1 MLIMYKLKNN
11 KGRISLLELLIIIFI
26 VVEVIF
32 LGYKG
37 LHWYYV
43 ELTGGHDGLAAN
55 TAYSTAIANSLNG
68 HQCPVSKCGGT
79 NCIHYKNDEY
89 VGYYDAV
96 SHLIVGE
103 PTEGYNQS
111 RVMRID
117 SKLYFGDPGTMVIEI
132 RCHDDDVSIAWV
144 KVK

>member
-1 MLIMYKLKNN
+1 MNKLKDT
-11 KGRISLLELLIIIFI
+11 KGRISVLELLIIIFI

-43 ELTGGHDGLAAN
+43 ESTGGNDAFAAN

-68 HQCPVSKCGGT
+68 SQCPVSDCGSGKD
-79 NCIHYKNDEY
+79 CIHYKVDEY
-89 VGYYDAV
+89 VGYYDEET
-96 SHLIVGE
+96 HHIVGT
-103 PTEGYNQS
+103 PPKGYNQS
-111 RVMRID
+111 KVMRIK
-117 SKLYFGDPGTMVIEI
+117 SKIYFGDPGTMVLEI
-132 RCHDDDVSIAWV
+132 RCRNDEVNISWV